1 DIIGLDGKI
10 VNESTQ
16 INQTA
21 KQIELIA
28 RRTSTEFNKAEMMA
42 SNFLFNSGDFV
53 NEGKPSFDP
62 EKKPMYWNYE
72 GRDDINIIND
82 GPHKVIHTTN
92 AEGISYTGVT
102 NLTTKFRNS
111 ATHGVVVPG
120 SQTYILSATVKISR
134 TEYPTGYYPTVSNPL
149 TLSISKPN
157 EFETPGVEAIDY
169 EILPLETYNSELD
182 KILIDEVDAKY
193 EDKNGVASVPTSKYK
208 TPKITANDWATVAII
223 IKLKGEKDSKFN
235 LLPKVACGLGIADIK
250 IKNIQLRMGDQLKE
264 WEPALA
270 QMLDAENMVSFI
282 NITPDEIKLDS
293 KLIKIGGGIIVE
305 GENVAVKNL
314 SAARLQLG
322 DNFMFDEGD
331 RDSEGNIIPD
341 TEKLVIKKVQIGQ
354 IDALNPSGDGSWVD
368 LETYIDKM
376 DDKVSEEAQE
386 QLDAARIALEKQ
398 AKDAKDRA
406 ELAKKMLSDISAD
419 NKVTGQEKVDLI
431 REYDSLE
438 FRAKQVKSQ
447 VDKIPEFNDQVSDKF
462 KSLFINTQILED
474 NIWADAGPS
483 LFLYLRDVVEYKR
496 VYQNKEEV
504 EADFPIQSDLLPE
517 LIGKYTTTT
526 ILPFDFNLAW
536 DKAYDAYQA
545 IVDAIAVNTGKLSEI
560 GLADAK
566 TAQDLAD
573 KAEKDAAKAQQA
585 GDKAQEQANESLVTV
600 RAMSS
605 DGILTS
611 EEKSVLNT
619 NWIELKESCLSI
631 KNGIDASTMTSADK
645 TALGK
650 KLNTKIL
657 NTTGSD
663 PSLGIYLT
671 NLGFFDLAAK
681 TTTSV
686 KDVSGNTVT
695 KEIYGSTLP
704 AGAPTPGKYFDNMWN
719 EAYKARQEVL
729 NSIQTWTEDELKRAT
744 EQAILSMYGMYDPF
758 FKHVVRSTDLKTTTL
773 QLYSTTGTGKDP
785 DKIMSNVVTLA
796 NGDNGSLIPSL
807 PINFTL
813 YYKNA
818 IQHNKDLHY
827 KMKIS
832 ARAAAGSTTYKAG
845 LMFLNADYKVIGSL
859 DLINT
864 SVSTVFLDNVKF
876 ATGKANS
883 TLQGVIKF
891 SDTLKEAKFIRPYVI
906 SGSLSDLQIREMS
919 FASGEDEANSSTI
932 VDIFSD
938 GQVTPNEKLDLKRI
952 NEEVKL
958 ERTKLDSLI
967 NGTGAQD
974 MFKGHSGVKAKWTT
988 YDSSYNVLTA
998 KLNSLTSNMD
1008 IITAIPS
1015 GHNSEINTKT
1025 ATYYSDKESLVAEMS
1040 VAASNYAESTAKDY
1054 ADLRAAEIEDDINN
1068 GFIVLNGHTKVMG
1081 SLVIKS
1087 GGAEDAN
1094 GYPIWTPNSDFT
1106 EISGGKIKFMR
1117 GLKGANN
1124 YQLITE
1130 LGPRKMGYVTTTAG
1144 VENGVTRYFA
1154 DVSFPFLRADKTVL
1168 MISQKS
1174 WIFNKTVKSIRLDA
1188 RQVDGAKN
1196 TWRLYLEGT
1205 EEDFESYTPQSF
1217 SSFSVNSA
1225 EPSYIFTCTSFKV
1238 AAKSIGL
1245 QFPYGGKVWTAG
1257 IVAPIATDFGVKVVV
1272 SDEDGSNSSIAE
1284 NTFSVVSLENFNGAL
1299 ISPTSATRHTNRKN
1313 TKTIAIQLRV
1323 IKYGTKVDQFMGG
1336 GSGSSSSGPNPPV
1349 AYVYP
1354 VATSLGSNLH
1364 SYFSITSGVAS
1375 YASYINTNVFAAGDI
1390 SYHATE
1396 ESFEANVS

>member
-72 GRDDINIIND
+72 GRDDVNIIND

-169 EILPLETYNSELD
+169 EIFPLETYNSELD

-235 LLPKVACGLGIADIK
+235 LLPKVACGLGVADIK

-331 RDSEGNIIPD
+331 RDSEGNLIPD

-354 IDALNPSGDGSWVD
+354 IDALNPSGDGSWID

-376 DDKVSEEAQE
+376 DDKVSDEAQE

-406 ELAKKMLSDISAD
+406 ELAKKMLADISAD

-447 VDKIPEFNDQVSDKF
+447 VDKIPEFNDRVSDKF
-462 KSLFINTQILED
+462 KSLFIDAQILED

-536 DKAYDAYQA
+536 DKAYDAYQT

-573 KAEKDAAKAQQA
+573 KAEKDAERAQQA

-645 TALGK
+645 TALGN
-650 KLNTKIL
+650 KLNVKIL

-686 KDVSGNTVT
+686 KDVAGNTVT

-729 NSIQTWTEDELKRAT
+729 NSIQTWTEDELKKAT

-758 FKHVVRSTDLKTTTL
+758 FKQVTRSSDLKTTTL
-773 QLYSTTGTGKDP
+773 QLYSTTGAGKAP
-785 DKIMSNVVTLA
+785 DKIISTSITLA
-796 NGDNGSLIPSL
+796 NGDNGSLIPSI

-818 IQHNKDLHY
+818 IQHNKDIHY
-827 KMKIS
+827 KMKVS
-832 ARAAAGSTTYKAG
+832 ARGEGGTSPYKAG
-845 LMFLNADYKVIGSL
+845 VMFLDADYKVLGSI

-864 SVSTVFLDNVKF
+864 SVGTTFIDNTKF
-876 ATGKANS
+876 ATAKTTSTLLGVSTFNS
-883 TLQGVIKF
+883 TLAA
-891 SDTLKEAKFIRPYVI
+891 AKFLRPYVI
-906 SGSLSDLQIREMS
+906 SGTGAKLQIREMS
-919 FASGEDEANSSTI
+919 FSSGEDEVNSSTI

-967 NGTGAQD
+967 NGAGAQD
-974 MFKGHSGVKAKWTT
+974 MFKGHAGVKAKWTI

-998 KLNSLTSNMD
+998 KLTSLTSNMD
-1008 IITAIPS
+1008 TITSIPN

-1040 VAASNYAESTAKDY
+1040 VAASSYAVSESKDY
-1054 ADLRAAEIEDDINN
+1054 ADIKQAEIQKAIDE
-1068 GFIVLNGHTKVMG
+1068 GFIVLTGHTKVMG
-1081 SLVIKS
+1081 TLEIKS
-1087 GGAEDAN
+1087 GEAIDPN
-1094 GYPIWTPNSDFT
+1094 GYPIWTPTSDT
-1106 EISGGKIKFMR
+1106 TQISGGHIKFMR
-1117 GLKGANN
+1117 GMGDS
-1124 YQLITE
+1124 YQMITE
-1130 LGPRKMGYVTTTAG
+1130 LGPRQLGHVSTTYG
-1144 VENGVTRYFA
+1144 LENGVNRYFA
-1154 DVSFPFLRADKTVL
+1154 EVSFPHLKADKTNVL
-1168 MISQKS
+1168 IAQRS
-1174 WIFNKTVKSIRLDA
+1174 WNLTKNVRSIVLSA
-1188 RQVDGAKN
+1188 RQSNVSTN
-1196 TWRLYLEGT
+1196 TWRMYLEGT
-1205 EEDFESYTPQSF
+1205 EEAFENYTPQAF
-1217 SSFSVNSA
+1217 STPQISTPKNSYYYSCDGFSLSGKNMPGIRKEYNGNSI
-1225 EPSYIFTCTSFKV
+1225 PSAPPAPWAKYTKMGVQVTISDADGANTATEVEFDLPWSNTSEYDYSRNISATPIPLRSALRHTSHSNIKTI
-1238 AAKSIGL
+1238 SIKL
-1245 QFPYGGKVWTAG
+1245 RCITAG
-1257 IVAPIATDFGVKVVV
+1257 AYKAQ
-1272 SDEDGSNSSIAE
+1272 SSPSTSHHAFIYDDKDTLNADIWKYW
-1284 NTFSVVSLENFNGAL
+1284 SV
-1299 ISPTSATRHTNRKN
+1299 
-1313 TKTIAIQLRV
+1313 
-1323 IKYGTKVDQFMGG
+1323 
-1336 GSGSSSSGPNPPV
+1336 SSG
-1349 AYVYP
+1349 
-1354 VATSLGSNLH
+1354 T
-1364 SYFSITSGVAS
+1364 AS
-1375 YASYINTNVFAAGDI
+1375 YSTTIIESVFAAGDI
-1390 SYHATE
+1390 SYYAFE
-1396 ESFEANVS
+1396 ESKRGLPK